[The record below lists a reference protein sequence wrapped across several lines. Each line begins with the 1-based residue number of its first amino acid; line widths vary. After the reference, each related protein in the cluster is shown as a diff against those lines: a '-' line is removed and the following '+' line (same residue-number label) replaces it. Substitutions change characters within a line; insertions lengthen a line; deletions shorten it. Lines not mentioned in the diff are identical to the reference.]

1 MSIQRSEYFKDVVAD
16 AETASPAPEVIAAL
30 ITSDALNGIR
40 KSMLDLADAIRTA
53 SPLRKQHDLTDSE
66 Q

>member
-16 AETASPAPEVIAAL
+16 AKTASQEPEVIAAL
-30 ITSDALNGIR
+30 VTSDALNGIR
-40 KSMLDLADAIRTA
+40 KSVLDLADAIRTA
-53 SPLRKQHDLTDSE
+53 PQLKKEYDLTNSE